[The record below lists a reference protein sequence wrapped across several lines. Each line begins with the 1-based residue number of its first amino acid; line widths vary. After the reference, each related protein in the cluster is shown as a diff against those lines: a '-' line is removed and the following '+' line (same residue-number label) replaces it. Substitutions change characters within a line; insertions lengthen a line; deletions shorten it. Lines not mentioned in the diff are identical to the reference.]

1 MPSMCGC
8 GAMVNCM
15 VGAAMGMTAIGMVAN
30 MGNAMMQSNNGRVN
44 HDHYQRHYHN
54 TSRGYNIWE

>member
-1 MPSMCGC
+1 
-8 GAMVNCM
+8 M

-54 TSRGYNIWE
+54 TSQGYNIWE